1 MAFSLRP
8 NYRSGRLHQPLHI
21 RYNRILSNIPLRYQI
36 LLFILGITCAMAW
49 QLPHEPFDEN
59 FLKDQFLMDDMDDP
73 PKRRIDENITDI
85 DYADRNYNSLDTSS
99 WNDVLEN
106 NKVSS
111 SASWDDSTRFVSVFI
126 NQNYSL

>member
-1 MAFSLRP
+1 
-8 NYRSGRLHQPLHI
+8 
-21 RYNRILSNIPLRYQI
+21 
-36 LLFILGITCAMAW
+36 MAW